1 MNLVKILTYN
11 YSDQD
16 NVGEGIDTQINETEQ
31 NKTEEIA
38 PHTYGQLILT
48 KVQINSMEE
57 G

>member
-1 MNLVKILTYN
+1 MNLVKFLTYN

-16 NVGEGIDTQINETEQ
+16 NVGEWIDTQINEMEQ

-38 PHTYGQLILT
+38 PHKYGQLILA
-48 KVQINSMEE
+48 KVKINLLEE